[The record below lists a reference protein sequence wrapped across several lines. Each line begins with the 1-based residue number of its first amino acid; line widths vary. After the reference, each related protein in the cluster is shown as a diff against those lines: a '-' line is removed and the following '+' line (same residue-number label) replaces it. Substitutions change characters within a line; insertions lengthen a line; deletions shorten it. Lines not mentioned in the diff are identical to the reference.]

1 MQQGGKNRRPPSAG
15 KAVFVSRAAVDQRGG
30 RLGRSCHGKGT
41 GAGEG
46 GAGEGV
52 AVALLYW
59 NMPLLLLLHQLG
71 RDSAREQVGASGRFL
86 KTGLAMPALF
96 CSCYLGPPP
105 ASSPAPPPQELAL
118 PFQGE
123 IGQFLYWEVRT
134 TGVESKLNPGD
145 QPAISLAGRELC
157 VIISQPT

>member
-15 KAVFVSRAAVDQRGG
+15 KAVFVGRAAVDQREAGWAVPATG
-30 RLGRSCHGKGT
+30 RARG
-41 GAGEG
+41 
-46 GAGEGV
+46 GEGV

-105 ASSPAPPPQELAL
+105 ASSPPPQELAL

-145 QPAISLAGRELC
+145 QPAISLAGR
-157 VIISQPT
+157 